1 MCAPDLC
8 SPDVSGVTWTETRA
22 FGVRKYSALKLPDM
36 FGVALDADWTVVL
49 ERLQNRAV
57 ER

>member
-1 MCAPDLC
+1 MLTGCVRCDLDRN
-8 SPDVSGVTWTETRA
+8 SA
-22 FGVRKYSALKLPDM
+22 FGVRKYSALKLPDV